1 MPETPRHDDL
11 RTRMRRPSST
21 GDAAVV
27 QHDLPQKLPL
37 GLPLRYQPIWNVQQK
52 AISIY
57 LGEPA
62 AAADVGTDVGAGA
75 DPERLGR
82 ADRELLRHALV
93 DIDAAAR
100 HRDVGSVCVPVHYAT
115 LANAR
120 PRGELLAICDA
131 IPADLRV
138 LLVWEIVGAPETIW
152 ENALFP
158 LVSTIKPY
166 ARAIFMRQALDQTDF
181 DVPAAVGIH
190 SVGIDLRDVV
200 DSETRCVGRLEQF
213 AKRAHALGLRCHIH
227 GLTTSSMS
235 LTAIGA
241 GFDYVAGPAISGSTE
256 APWGVLPYDAESLIR
271 HNLAAAPARTAT

>member
-1 MPETPRHDDL
+1 MRHL
-11 RTRMRRPSST
+11 SGAGEAAFRRP
-21 GDAAVV
+21 
-27 QHDLPQKLPL
+27 DLPP

-57 LGEPA
+57 FGEPA
-62 AAADVGTDVGAGA
+62 AAAEVGAGA
-75 DPERLGR
+75 NPERLGR
-82 ADRELLRHALV
+82 ADRELLRHVLV

-115 LANAR
+115 LANAGS
-120 PRGELLAICDA
+120 RGELLALCDT

-138 LLVWEIVGAPETIW
+138 LLVWEIVGLPEAIW

-166 ARAIFMRQALDQTDF
+166 ARAIFMRHALDQTDF
-181 DVPAAVGIH
+181 DVPAAVGVH

-200 DSETRCVGRLEQF
+200 DSETDCVGRLEQF

-227 GLTTSSMS
+227 GLVTSSMS

-241 GFDYVAGPAISGSTE
+241 GFDYVAGPAISGSIE
-256 APWGVLPYDAESLIR
+256 APWGVLPYDAESLIQ
-271 HNLAAAPARTAT
+271 HNLAGAPARTAP